1 MSLNVKVEIWQ
12 SGQMVQEYILYRIL
26 YYLRMDEFDLEGFDA
41 TWDAAQFSN
50 AEETEAKQSGYESD
64 DESIPQCDG
73 PADTRTG
80 NKKCCTSSKHQK
92 FAAN

>member
-1 MSLNVKVEIWQ
+1 
-12 SGQMVQEYILYRIL
+12 
-26 YYLRMDEFDLEGFDA
+26 MDEFDLEGFDA

-80 NKKCCTSSKHQK
+80 NKKCCTRGKASNHQK
-92 FAAN
+92 FDAN